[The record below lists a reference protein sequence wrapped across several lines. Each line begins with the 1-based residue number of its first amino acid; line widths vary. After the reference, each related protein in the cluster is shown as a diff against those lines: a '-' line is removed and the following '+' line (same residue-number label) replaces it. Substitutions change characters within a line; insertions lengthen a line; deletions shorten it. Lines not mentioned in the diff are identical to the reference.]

1 MLCDSKRLILVK
13 AGHCIESIQWLLLFQ
28 AVTAEAGMVTQN
40 DGKKKW
46 LKRLKLANA
55 DPIASFFG
63 NGRCNRRCFRLIRHD
78 VSVDCSLHHLWC
90 TLEGPEDMENC
101 RERTVH
107 RHPEKEAPK
116 LDKKEANG
124 KVDILSSTVNQL
136 EIVDAFY
143 GHAIFCDISVSC

>member
-1 MLCDSKRLILVK
+1 MVEK
-13 AGHCIESIQWLLLFQ
+13 AL
-28 AVTAEAGMVTQN
+28 
-40 DGKKKW
+40 
-46 LKRLKLANA
+46 RLANA

-101 RERTVH
+101 RERTIH

-124 KVDILSSTVNQL
+124 KVDILCSTVNQL